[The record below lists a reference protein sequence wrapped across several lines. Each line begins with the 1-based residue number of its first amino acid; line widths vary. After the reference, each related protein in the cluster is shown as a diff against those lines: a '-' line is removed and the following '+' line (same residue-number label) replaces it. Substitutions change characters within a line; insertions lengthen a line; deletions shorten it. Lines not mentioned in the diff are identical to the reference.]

1 MSCRS
6 KKARQPGGGV
16 RGFCF
21 EMKPLLRT
29 SATDETIKRKDGP
42 LVRAIFH
49 PFMPLAA
56 RLLRLN
62 IRCLQTLRALLGFET
77 HLLILRQRLEA
88 FGANLGEVS
97 EQVVAAAVRRDESKS
112 LRIVE
117 PLHSTCRH
125 FLPLRI
131 RLFITLHEPTG
142 LRSVMVVARR
152 LKVL

>member
-1 MSCRS
+1 MTGVKQRMTRISGPFVPCNQ
-6 KKARQPGGGV
+6 ARCNV
-16 RGFCF
+16 
-21 EMKPLLRT
+21 
-29 SATDETIKRKDGP
+29 
-42 LVRAIFH
+42 
-49 PFMPLAA
+49 
-56 RLLRLN
+56 LLRLN

-97 EQVVAAAVRRDESKS
+97 EQIVAAAVRRDESKS

-117 PLHSTCRH
+117 PLHSTCRY

-131 RLFITLHEPTG
+131 RLFITLHEPAG